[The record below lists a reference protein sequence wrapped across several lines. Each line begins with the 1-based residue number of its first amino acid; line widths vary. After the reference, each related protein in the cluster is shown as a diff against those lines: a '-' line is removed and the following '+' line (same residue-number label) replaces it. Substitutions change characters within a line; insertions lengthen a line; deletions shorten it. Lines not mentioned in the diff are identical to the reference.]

1 MKITFRKPPTLLFPA
16 LFLSFALVAGAARN
30 HIFSEDSQFR
40 SFTREV
46 FQKEVS
52 GSMLTLHYSL
62 ADPEKKTSPVL
73 HLLLEPSLMTILPPS
88 TNARNI

>member
-62 ADPEKKTSPVL
+62 ADPEKKNIARPAPTLGTVSYDNTASI
-73 HLLLEPSLMTILPPS
+73 HQC
-88 TNARNI
+88 RNI

>member
-52 GSMLTLHYSL
+52 GSILWLIL
-62 ADPEKKTSPVL
+62 RKKTSPVL